1 MALSS
6 RDQRG
11 LRAFAIAVTVLVMV
25 VVVAGLIAG
34 GNPSVVRQKKGDR
47 QRVED
52 LQSISTNVRSY
63 YTREKKLPASLEEL
77 QRDALVFRL
86 SIRDARSGK
95 LYEYRVLD
103 EQSYELCAEFERDTT
118 QEQERPRSSYQE
130 PSVFWKHSEGRH
142 CYQLEIK
149 EKD

>member
-11 LRAFAIAVTVLVMV
+11 LRAFAITVSTLVMV

-52 LQSISTNVRSY
+52 LQSISTDVRSY

-77 QRDALVFRL
+77 QRDALVYRL
-86 SIRDARSGK
+86 SIKDARSGK
-95 LYEYRVLD
+95 LYEDPVLD
-103 EQSYELCAEFERDTT
+103 EQAYELCAEFQRGTT
-118 QEQERPRSSYQE
+118 QEPEWR
-130 PSVFWKHSEGRH
+130 GG
-142 CYQLEIK
+142 
-149 EKD
+149 